1 MSNCESA
8 ADPQRK
14 SECWSQVA
22 TERTIVTVTVASLL
36 GAAAGYAGARALRS
50 DPKTGVLIGLVVGG
64 GAAAAV
70 QYGNYLLEKAG
81 NDRLLALEL
90 AVEAQRKD
98 IAAFR
103 QSTAETNAQVR
114 QDMAKV
120 TDIQKTQYSQQIS
133 LREQAATLREIKEKV
148 EKLEKEARINITA
161 GDIYVPAA
169 NHIGGPQRD
178 DPRILVKIETVVK
191 DQREYKAAAISAE
204 EEMRISRDKLM
215 KQGLL

>member
-8 ADPQRK
+8 TDPQRK
-14 SECWSQVA
+14 SECFSQVA

-50 DPKTGVLIGLVVGG
+50 DPKTGALIGLLVGG

-70 QYGNYLLEKAG
+70 QYCNYLLEKAG

-103 QSTAETNAQVR
+103 ESSMELKAQVQ
-114 QDMAKV
+114 QDVAKV
-120 TDIQKTQYSQQIS
+120 TDIQKTQYSQQTS
-133 LREQAATLREIKEKV
+133 LREQAATMREIKEKV
-148 EKLEKEARINITA
+148 EKLEQQAQLNTKACE
-161 GDIYVPAA
+161 IYPGAA
-169 NHIGGPQRD
+169 NHIGGGQR
-178 DPRILVKIETVVK
+178 DPRILGKIEIVLT
-191 DQREYKAAAISAE
+191 DQREYKDVAIGAE
-204 EEMRISRDKLM
+204 QVMRNSRDKLM